1 MDSSFLII
9 RSCNSF
15 GRSRRERHLLIY
27 AGDFL
32 NLSAISTCVY
42 PNSSLNRWNIKAH
55 SYSVKR
61 FPSFLII
68 CSMYR
73 SSRLIVGGRF
83 NAFTK
88 GISAP
93 SEMAIIVARN
103 LRSPSTSLY
112 FSSPFSSLKA
122 ITVKGFSTP
131 FALICSFNSSRSKSL
146 RTLKPSSTTMF
157 RGSIRNTSVFFVALF
172 FILLIV
178 LLVKLTWFL
187 SCCYSLSQLA
197 AIHLTY
203 FRITPEVLTFATMPI
218 VTHRY
223 QSILCYLPETL
234 PAHHR
239 KTYHHTLFPGYGLFH
254 LYATGNMR
262 IALRPDFLSTLH
274 FYSYLLRN
282 FPQLHLKCGIT
293 PFGSS

>member
-1 MDSSFLII
+1 
-9 RSCNSF
+9 
-15 GRSRRERHLLIY
+15 
-27 AGDFL
+27 L

-42 PNSSLNRWNIKAH
+42 PNSSLKRWNIKAH

-68 CSMYR
+68 CSIYR
-73 SSRLIVGGRF
+73 SSRLMVGGRF

-93 SEMAIIVARN
+93 SEIAIIVARY

-122 ITVKGFSTP
+122 ITVRGLSTP

-172 FILLIV
+172 FILLTV
-178 LLVKLTWFL
+178 LLVILTWFL
-187 SCCYSLSQLA
+187 SCRYPFCQLT
-197 AIHLTY
+197 AIHLPNT
-203 FRITPEVLTFATMPI
+203 RITPEVLTFATMPV
-218 VTHRY
+218 VTHRN
-223 QSILCYLPETL
+223 QSILYYHPEIL
-234 PAHHR
+234 PAHHHN
-239 KTYHHTLFPGYGLFH
+239 TYPHKRYLANDLYHLF
-254 LYATGNMR
+254 ATGNKH
-262 IALRPDFLSTLH
+262 ITLRPDFL
-274 FYSYLLRN
+274 
-282 FPQLHLKCGIT
+282 
-293 PFGSS
+293 